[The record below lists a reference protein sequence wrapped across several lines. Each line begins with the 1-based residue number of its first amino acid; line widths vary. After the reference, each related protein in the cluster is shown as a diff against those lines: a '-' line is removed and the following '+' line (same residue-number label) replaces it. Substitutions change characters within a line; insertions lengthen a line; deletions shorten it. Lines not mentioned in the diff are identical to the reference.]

1 VASLTKPG
9 SVRKATIIPRGE
21 ALGYVAPIPKE
32 LHLSTTSDLL
42 ERVAMILAG
51 GVAERLYLGEHS
63 IGVSG
68 DVQQAK
74 QIIEQMVDT
83 GMLQEGFTL
92 TFKKQDK
99 EEKMQELFEK
109 ALENAENLIRSHH
122 HQYQQLVEAL
132 LKEETLE
139 GSEIEN
145 IVWGKQT
152 ELSENLVLV

>member
-1 VASLTKPG
+1 M
-9 SVRKATIIPRGE
+9 
-21 ALGYVAPIPKE
+21 
-32 LHLSTTSDLL
+32 HLSTTSDLL
-42 ERVAMILAG
+42 ERVAMVLAG
-51 GVAERLYLGEHS
+51 GVAERMHLGEHS

-109 ALENAENLIRSHH
+109 ALQKAESLISNNQY
-122 HQYQQLVEAL
+122 QYQQLVDAL
-132 LKEETLE
+132 LKKETLE
-139 GSEIEN
+139 GSEIEE
-145 IVWGKQT
+145 IVWG
-152 ELSENLVLV
+152 SPAAISDNMVFV